1 MGERQQFNVTLP
13 PDLVRRVKYLA
24 IDRQLS
30 ASHLVERLLRERMAA
45 LETDRTADPTATT
58 GRTTDTEAGMTGL
71 TLQPMVHVERMG
83 PAVEF
88 YEALGASVEHGSR
101 DGDFVMLV
109 INGQRLALLAHPP
122 NPEQHEGQVE
132 LNFDTA
138 TDLVAVERDLAAK
151 GVDIA
156 QPVTDE
162 GFGRQL
168 QVRSPD
174 GLLIKINQLEP
185 DLYT

>member
-30 ASHLVERLLRERMAA
+30 ASHLVERLLTERIAI
-45 LETDRTADPTATT
+45 LETA
-58 GRTTDTEAGMTGL
+58 TEASMSGL
-71 TLQPMVHVERMG
+71 TLQPMVHVAQMA
-83 PAVEF
+83 PAVAF
-88 YEALGASVEHGSR
+88 FEALGAAVEHGSR

-122 NPEQHEGQVE
+122 NPEQHEGRVE
-132 LNFDTA
+132 LNFDTS
-138 TDLVAVERDLAAK
+138 TDLAAVERDLAAR
-151 GVDIA
+151 GVAIA

-185 DLYT
+185 ELYT

>member
-1 MGERQQFNVTLP
+1 M
-13 PDLVRRVKYLA
+13 
-24 IDRQLS
+24 
-30 ASHLVERLLRERMAA
+30 LL
-45 LETDRTADPTATT
+45 
-58 GRTTDTEAGMTGL
+58 
-71 TLQPMVHVERMG
+71 
-83 PAVEF
+83 
-88 YEALGASVEHGSR
+88 
-101 DGDFVMLV
+101 

-122 NPEQHEGQVE
+122 NPEQHEGRVE

-138 TDLVAVERDLAAK
+138 TDLAAVERDLAAR

-156 QPVTDE
+156 QSVTDE

>member
-1 MGERQQFNVTLP
+1 
-13 PDLVRRVKYLA
+13 
-24 IDRQLS
+24 
-30 ASHLVERLLRERMAA
+30 
-45 LETDRTADPTATT
+45 
-58 GRTTDTEAGMTGL
+58 
-71 TLQPMVHVERMG
+71 MVHVAQMS
-83 PAVEF
+83 PAVAF

-109 INGQRLALLAHPP
+109 MGGRRLSVRAHPP
-122 NPEQHEGQVE
+122 NPSRTKGQVE
-132 LNFDTA
+132 LHFETA
-138 TDLVAVERDLAAK
+138 ADLTSVERDLAAHE
-151 GVDIA
+151 VDIA

-185 DLYT
+185 ELYA